1 MYCSLLRL
9 LSNLVSTVQ
18 LTSTRL
24 WQSGSYDTGTHYTL
38 LAGNWASFKYDNIS
52 NFGTGIGFRRCV
64 FPLNCIKI
72 RQLYSQGPWL
82 NVLVWTLSILYQNR
96 TILLGFHKTTFEKG
110 GKRSLRFLYENDKV
124 SKFRT
129 EISFRFHSIA
139 FEQGINKTFNCT
151 LKCK

>member
-24 WQSGSYDTGTHYTL
+24 WQTGRYDTGTYYTL

-82 NVLVWTLSILYQNR
+82 NVLVWTLSQFCTKIERFCWVFTNLHLKKEESVACVSC
-96 TILLGFHKTTFEKG
+96 TKMTTFL
-110 GKRSLRFLYENDKV
+110 SLVQKYHFVFTQL
-124 SKFRT
+124 
-129 EISFRFHSIA
+129 HL
-139 FEQGINKTFNCT
+139 NKA
-151 LKCK
+151 